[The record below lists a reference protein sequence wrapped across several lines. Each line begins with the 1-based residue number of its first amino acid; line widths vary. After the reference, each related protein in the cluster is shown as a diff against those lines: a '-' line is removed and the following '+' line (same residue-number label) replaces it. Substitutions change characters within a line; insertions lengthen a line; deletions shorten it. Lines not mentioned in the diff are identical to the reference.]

1 MTMTFPPSRDNRFV
15 EAIALSIVVEASLV
29 FMDAII
35 NAKVKP
41 TRDVDRSVMVAVE
54 PFNRRSIDAVAMEE
68 EYSVMILLEVNI
80 FNLM

>member
-1 MTMTFPPSRDNRFV
+1 MTFPPSRDNRFV

-41 TRDVDRSVMVAVE
+41 TGDVDWCVMVAVE
-54 PFNRRSIDAVAMEE
+54 PFNWRSIDAVAMEE
-68 EYSVMILLEVNI
+68 EYSVMNI
-80 FNLM
+80 IRVEHF

>member
-35 NAKVKP
+35 NAKVKS
-41 TRDVDRSVMVAVE
+41 TGDVDWCVMVAVE
-54 PFNRRSIDAVAMEE
+54 PFNWRSIDAVAMEE
-68 EYSVMILLEVNI
+68 EYSVMNI
-80 FNLM
+80 IRVEHF